1 MIDLDTMT
9 VLIVDDMKSMRRTI
23 RNMFKQLNLGSLI
36 RHAGNGREGWK
47 ILKSISVDLAV
58 IDLNMPVMNG
68 IELLGK
74 IREDRDLRDMPVIMI
89 TAESERDFVVEAAE
103 SEIDAFLLKPLTM
116 KALNSK
122 VRAIVHSA
130 NNPDAVAIS
139 LKKARDL
146 EEQGN
151 ISGAIEQIREALRE
165 RPNASRILRKM
176 AELHIKINKDIIAEK
191 CFKKAV
197 AINKNDAVTRY
208 MLSEF
213 YRNRGDL
220 ENAGSYLIDS
230 LSISPRAIPRAME
243 LGDELLKKGRSL
255 QAYQI
260 LEKAVEKSPDMSAS
274 KEKILSIYIENS
286 DYLNA
291 KDLLKGMLVSH
302 PERYDLVFKLGIAY
316 EKLGMGE
323 KALTMF
329 KKADANVESS
339 IDIKIHIARIYFNL
353 KKTYAADDVIR
364 DILEIDPTHEEALE
378 LRRKNT

>member
-36 RHAGNGREGWK
+36 RHAENGREGWK
-47 ILKSISVDLAV
+47 VLKSIPVDLAV
-58 IDLNMPVMNG
+58 IDWNMPVMNG

-74 IREDRDLRDMPVIMI
+74 IRENRDLRDMPVIMI
-89 TAESERDFVVEAAE
+89 TAESERDIVVEVAE
-103 SEIDAFLLKPLTM
+103 SEIDAYLLKPLTM
-116 KALNSK
+116 KALDSK

-151 ISGAIEQIREALRE
+151 IPGSIEQIREALRE

-197 AINKNDAVTRY
+197 AINKNDAVTRC

-213 YRNRGDL
+213 YRSRGDL
-220 ENAGSYLIDS
+220 ENAGSYLLDS
-230 LSISPRAIPRAME
+230 LSISSRAVSQAME
-243 LGDELLKKGRSL
+243 LGDELLKKGRPL

-260 LEKAVEKSPDMSAS
+260 LEKAIEKSPDTAAS
-274 KEKILSIYIENS
+274 KEKTLSIYLENTN
-286 DYLNA
+286 YMNA
-291 KDLLKGMLVSH
+291 KTLLEGMLVSQ
-302 PERYDLVFKLGIAY
+302 PKRYDLIFKLGMVY
-316 EKLGMGE
+316 EKIGMVE
-323 KALTMF
+323 KALAMF
-329 KKADANVESS
+329 KKTDAKTEDNIEA
-339 IDIKIHIARIYFNL
+339 KLYIARIYFNL